1 MAAFTASA
9 EGTSSALLT
18 KDSIFPNFSI
28 YKYIHVSLTVNFAYG
43 IRVHIYII

>member
-28 YKYIHVSLTVNFAYG
+28 FKYISLTVNFAYG
-43 IRVHIYII
+43 IPVHIYII

>member
-9 EGTSSALLT
+9 EGTSRALLT

-28 YKYIHVSLTVNFAYG
+28 YKYIYLTVNFAYG
-43 IRVHIYII
+43 IHLYIT